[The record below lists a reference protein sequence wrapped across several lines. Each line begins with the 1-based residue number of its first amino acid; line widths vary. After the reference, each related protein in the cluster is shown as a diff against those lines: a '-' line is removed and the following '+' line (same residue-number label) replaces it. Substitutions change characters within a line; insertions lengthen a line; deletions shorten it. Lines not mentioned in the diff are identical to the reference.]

1 MWRRR
6 RERGNL
12 KREAVN
18 EGESGVNL
26 KMTGGEGEARGG
38 GEKERSVQIRDERRK
53 TRHECVKMLTER
65 SRKRGIASERVQ
77 SGESDTAD
85 VQGGLSLS
93 PRRSLRRSTSLPLR
107 SPREADTSLHAFDPL
122 TEGGMNRGVERGERA
137 GKKRAAKG
145 G

>member
-1 MWRRR
+1 MR
-6 RERGNL
+6 
-12 KREAVN
+12 K
-18 EGESGVNL
+18 
-26 KMTGGEGEARGG
+26 K
-38 GEKERSVQIRDERRK
+38 KKK

-93 PRRSLRRSTSLPLR
+93 PRRSLRRSTSLPPR